1 MASQFAEVTIK
12 EILQIIKQAVSKIHK
27 EGEEVW
33 FESFTGKASSF
44 LNEFINETGEKVF
57 LFTNAN

>member
-27 EGEEVW
+27 EGE
-33 FESFTGKASSF
+33 
-44 LNEFINETGEKVF
+44 TGEKLF